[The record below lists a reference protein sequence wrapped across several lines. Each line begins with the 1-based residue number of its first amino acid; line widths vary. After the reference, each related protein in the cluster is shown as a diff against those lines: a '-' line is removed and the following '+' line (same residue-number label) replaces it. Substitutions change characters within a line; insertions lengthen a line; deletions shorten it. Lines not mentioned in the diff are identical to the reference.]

1 MKTRVVDLCAAII
14 PECVGDELENETLL
28 KIILALSQYKL
39 KGDLEANN
47 TNATIT
53 QDEFG
58 WSKNFTHGVNMGKG
72 LPYFTWVMSST

>member
-14 PECVGDELENETLL
+14 PESVMSLRLENETLF
-28 KIILALSQYKL
+28 KIILALNRKKL

-58 WSKNFTHGVNMGKG
+58 
-72 LPYFTWVMSST
+72 

>member
-14 PECVGDELENETLL
+14 SECVGDELENETLL

-58 WSKNFTHGVNMGKG
+58 
-72 LPYFTWVMSST
+72 

>member
-47 TNATIT
+47 TNATIA

-58 WSKNFTHGVNMGKG
+58 
-72 LPYFTWVMSST
+72 